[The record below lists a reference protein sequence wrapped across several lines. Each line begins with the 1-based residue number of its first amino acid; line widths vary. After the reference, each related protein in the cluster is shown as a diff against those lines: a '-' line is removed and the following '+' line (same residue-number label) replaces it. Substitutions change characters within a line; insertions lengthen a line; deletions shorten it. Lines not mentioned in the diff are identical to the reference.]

1 VNLAIASKAGRDTD
15 IVLKINFN
23 NIETVIVQRTFR
35 KRIFINFFV
44 VFSIFTLAV
53 LVFQYD
59 RERNYRIDQLENTL
73 DNISEVTHR
82 YIEHKKIFES
92 GDFKSLDTL
101 KILLPI
107 ENTRLT
113 IVDITGKV
121 LYDSY
126 VADVSHLENHL
137 NRPEVKKALNSG
149 KGSSIRVS
157 ATTNQK
163 FYYYA
168 KNCKTYFV
176 RTAAVYNVDII
187 KFLKTSHIFFI
198 FIFFLFGLM
207 WILLHYTTRRLSE
220 FIVKL
225 KDFALKAGKNEDIS
239 KMDVNFQDDELGVIR
254 KQIIQIYDNLK
265 TTKDELT
272 GEREKLYGHLHVLK
286 EGISIFTPEK
296 HKILAN
302 SHFIQF
308 INMISDKSTISAEHI
323 FLIPEFSKVVEFV
336 DQYKENDLPS
346 PNKELPHIEFTI
358 EKSEKFFQVRCIIFV
373 DKSFEVLISDVTRP
387 EKQRLLKQQLTSNI
401 AHELK
406 TPLSS
411 IKGYLE
417 TILNNPNIPVEKQT
431 YFLEKAFA
439 QSQRLTDL
447 LNDISLLNNIE
458 DAGGL
463 FEFKQLM
470 LKPVISDAIEN
481 LKIRLTERNMDCTVE
496 VDKEVVVNG
505 NESLLFSVFQN
516 LVENSINYAG
526 NDTTISIRK
535 YLEDDKFYYF
545 QYTDSGAGISE
556 EHLPRIFERFYRV
569 DYGRSRETGGT
580 GLGLSIVKNAILL
593 HKGEISVKNRPE
605 GGLEFLFSLAKK

>member
-1 VNLAIASKAGRDTD
+1 M
-15 IVLKINFN
+15 
-23 NIETVIVQRTFR
+23 IVQRTFR
-35 KRIFINFFV
+35 RRIFINFFV
-44 VFSIFTLAV
+44 VFFIFTLAV
-53 LVFQYD
+53 LGYQYD
-59 RERNYRIDQLENTL
+59 REKTYRTRQLESILN
-73 DNISEVTHR
+73 NISEVTHR
-82 YIEHKKIFES
+82 YIGHNNIYES
-92 GDFKSLDTL
+92 GNFQLLDTL
-101 KILLPI
+101 KSLLPI
-107 ENTRLT
+107 DSTRLT
-113 IVDITGKV
+113 IVGMDGTV
-121 LYDSY
+121 LYDSF
-126 VADVSHLENHL
+126 VADLQSVENHL
-137 NRPEVKKALNSG
+137 SRPEIQMAQSSG
-149 KGSSIRVS
+149 DGSSIRTS

-168 KNCKTYFV
+168 KNYNQYFV
-176 RTAAVYNVDII
+176 RTAALYNVNII
-187 KFLKTSHIFFI
+187 KFLKTEHIFLVFI
-198 FIFFLFGLM
+198 VSLFILM
-207 WILLHYTTRRLSE
+207 WTLLHFTTRRLSE

-225 KDFALKAGKNEDIS
+225 KDFALKAGQNEEIS
-239 KMDVNFQDDELGVIR
+239 SMDVHFKDDELGVIR
-254 KQIIQIYDNLK
+254 RQIVQIYNNLK

-272 GEREKLYGHLHVLK
+272 SEREKLYGHLQVLK

-323 FLIPEFSKVVEFV
+323 FSIPEFAQVVDFV
-336 DQYKENDLPS
+336 ERNQKHKIRIQ
-346 PNKELPHIEFTI
+346 NKELPQIEYTI
-358 EKSEKFFQVRCIIFV
+358 EKNEKFFQVRCIIFV

-387 EKQRLLKQQLTSNI
+387 EKQRLIKQQLTSNI

-417 TILNNPNIPVEKQT
+417 TVLNNPAIPPQKQT

-439 QSQRLTDL
+439 QSGRLTDL
-447 LNDISLLNNIE
+447 LNDISLINNIE

-463 FEFKQLM
+463 FEFKPLM
-470 LKPVISDAIEN
+470 LKPVIHDAIEN
-481 LKIRLTERNMDCTVE
+481 LKTRLTEREMEYLVD
-496 VDKEVVVNG
+496 VDKNVMVKG

-526 NDTTISIRK
+526 NNAKIVIRK
-535 YLEDDKFYYF
+535 YLEDEQFYYF
-545 QYTDSGAGISE
+545 QYTDSGAGIPE

-580 GLGLSIVKNAILL
+580 GLGLSIVKNAIIL

-605 GGLEFLFSLAKK
+605 GGLEFLFSLAKG

>member
-1 VNLAIASKAGRDTD
+1 M
-15 IVLKINFN
+15 
-23 NIETVIVQRTFR
+23 IVQRTFR
-35 KRIFINFFV
+35 RRIFINFFI
-44 VFSIFTLAV
+44 VFFIFTLAV
-53 LVFQYD
+53 LGYQYD
-59 RERNYRIDQLENTL
+59 REKSYRTGQLENTL
-73 DNISEVTHR
+73 ENISEVAHR

-107 ENTRLT
+107 SNTRVT
-113 IVDITGKV
+113 IIDMTGLV
-121 LYDSY
+121 LYDSF
-126 VADVSHLENHL
+126 VEDAQAMENHL
-137 NRPEVKKALNSG
+137 HRPEVQKAIYSG
-149 KGSSIRVS
+149 KGSNIRLS

-176 RTAAVYNVDII
+176 RTAALYNVDII
-187 KFLKTSHIFFI
+187 RFLKTERIFLFFI
-198 FIFFLFGLM
+198 VSLYLLM
-207 WILLHYTTRRLSE
+207 WILLHFTTRRLSE

-225 KDFALKAGKNEDIS
+225 KDFAVKAGRNEDIS
-239 KMDVNFQDDELGVIR
+239 KMDSNFQDNELGVIR
-254 KQIIQIYDNLK
+254 RQILQIYNNLK
-265 TTKDELT
+265 TAKDELT
-272 GEREKLYGHLHVLK
+272 SEKEKLYGHLQVLK
-286 EGISIFTPEK
+286 EGISIFSAEK

-308 INMISDKSTISAEHI
+308 INMISEKSTISAEHI
-323 FLIPEFSKVVEFV
+323 FSIPEFEKVIEFV
-336 DQYKENDLPS
+336 DQHKEKDLQTL
-346 PNKELPHIEFTI
+346 NKELPQLEYTI
-358 EKSEKFFQVRCIIFV
+358 EKAEKFFQIRCIIFL

-417 TILNNPNIPVEKQT
+417 TILNNPAIPEEKKQ
-431 YFLEKAFA
+431 YFIEKAFA
-439 QSQRLTDL
+439 QSERLTDL

-463 FEFKQLM
+463 FEFKPVI
-470 LKPVISDAIEN
+470 LKPVIRDVIEN
-481 LKIRLTERNMDCTVE
+481 LKLRLNERNMECTIDLTNE
-496 VDKEVVVNG
+496 VIVNG

-516 LVENSINYAG
+516 LIENSINYAG
-526 NDTTISIRK
+526 NDTTITIRK
-535 YLEDDKFYYF
+535 YLEDEKYYYF
-545 QYTDSGAGISE
+545 QYTDSGVGISE
-556 EHLPRIFERFYRV
+556 VHLPRIFERFYRI

-593 HKGEISVKNRPE
+593 HKGVISVRNKPE
-605 GGLEFLFSLAKK
+605 GGLEFLFSLSKN

>member
-1 VNLAIASKAGRDTD
+1 
-15 IVLKINFN
+15 
-23 NIETVIVQRTFR
+23 
-35 KRIFINFFV
+35 
-44 VFSIFTLAV
+44 
-53 LVFQYD
+53 
-59 RERNYRIDQLENTL
+59 
-73 DNISEVTHR
+73 
-82 YIEHKKIFES
+82 
-92 GDFKSLDTL
+92 
-101 KILLPI
+101 
-107 ENTRLT
+107 
-113 IVDITGKV
+113 
-121 LYDSY
+121 
-126 VADVSHLENHL
+126 
-137 NRPEVKKALNSG
+137 
-149 KGSSIRVS
+149 
-157 ATTNQK
+157 
-163 FYYYA
+163 
-168 KNCKTYFV
+168 
-176 RTAAVYNVDII
+176 
-187 KFLKTSHIFFI
+187 
-198 FIFFLFGLM
+198 M
-207 WILLHYTTRRLSE
+207 WILLYFTTHRLSE
-220 FIVKL
+220 FIIKL
-225 KDFALKAGKNEDIS
+225 KDFALKAGQNEDIS
-239 KMDVNFQDDELGVIR
+239 KMDSNFQDNELGVIR
-254 KQIIQIYDNLK
+254 RQIIQIYNNLK
-265 TTKDELT
+265 TAKDELT
-272 GEREKLYGHLHVLK
+272 SEREKLYGHLQVLK

-323 FLIPEFSKVVEFV
+323 FLIPEFSKIVEFV
-336 DQYKENDLPS
+336 DQYRKIDLQS
-346 PNKELPHIEFTI
+346 QNKELPHNEFTI
-358 EKSEKFFQVRCIIFV
+358 EKNEKFFHIRCIIFV

-417 TILNNPNIPVEKQT
+417 TVLNNPNIPAEKQT

-463 FEFKQLM
+463 FEFKPLM
-470 LKPVISDAIEN
+470 LKPVIRDAIEN
-481 LKIRLTERNMDCTVE
+481 LKIRLTERNMDYTID
-496 VDKEVVVNG
+496 VDNDVVVNG

-526 NDTTISIRK
+526 NDTKISIRK
-535 YLEDDKFYYF
+535 YLEDDKFFYF
-545 QYTDSGAGISE
+545 QYTDSGAGIPE

-580 GLGLSIVKNAILL
+580 GLGLSIVKNAIML

>member
-1 VNLAIASKAGRDTD
+1 M
-15 IVLKINFN
+15 
-23 NIETVIVQRTFR
+23 IVQHTFR
-35 KRIFINFFV
+35 RRIFINFFV
-44 VFSIFTLAV
+44 VFSLFTLVV
-53 LVFQYD
+53 LTYQYD
-59 RERNYRIDQLENTL
+59 REKSYRTRQLENTL
-73 DNISEVTHR
+73 DNFAEVTHR

-101 KILLPI
+101 KTLLPI
-107 ENTRLT
+107 ANTRLT
-113 IVDITGKV
+113 VIDMTGKV
-121 LYDSY
+121 LYDSF
-126 VADVSHLENHL
+126 VADVQTMENHL
-137 NRPEVKKALNSG
+137 QRPEIQKALYSEN
-149 KGSSIRVS
+149 GSSIRLS

-168 KNCKTYFV
+168 KNCNTYFV
-176 RTAAVYNVDII
+176 RTAAVYNVNII
-187 KFLKTSHIFFI
+187 NFLKTQNIFLVFI
-198 FIFFLFGLM
+198 TLLLILM
-207 WILLHYTTRRLSE
+207 WILLNLTTRRLSE
-220 FIVKL
+220 FITNL
-225 KDFALKAGKNEDIS
+225 KDFALKAGQNEDIS
-239 KMDVNFQDDELGVIR
+239 KMDINFKDDELGVIR
-254 KQIIQIYDNLK
+254 RQIIQIYDKLK

-272 GEREKLYGHLHVLK
+272 SEKEKLYGHLQVLK
-286 EGISIFTPEK
+286 EGISIFSSEK
-296 HKILAN
+296 RKILAN

-308 INMISDKSTISAEHI
+308 INMISNKSTISAEFI
-323 FLIPEFSKVVEFV
+323 FSIPEFSKVVDFV
-336 DQYKENDLPS
+336 DQYNGKDIQNQT
-346 PNKELPHIEFTI
+346 KELPQIEYTI
-358 EKSEKFFQVRCIIFV
+358 EKSEKYFQVRCIIFV

-417 TILNNPNIPVEKQT
+417 TIINNPNIPAKKQQ

-439 QSQRLTDL
+439 QSERLTDL

-463 FEFKQLM
+463 FEFKPLM
-470 LKPVISDAIEN
+470 LNPVIRDVIEN
-481 LKIRLTERNMDCTVE
+481 LKSRLTEKIMTYSID
-496 VDKEVVVNG
+496 VDNDVVVNG
-505 NESLLFSVFQN
+505 NESLLFSIFQN

-526 NDTTISIRK
+526 NHTNISIRK

-545 QYTDSGAGISE
+545 QYTDSGAGILE

-593 HKGEISVKNRPE
+593 HKGEISVRNRPE
-605 GGLEFLFSLAKK
+605 GGLEFLFSLSKK

>member
-1 VNLAIASKAGRDTD
+1 M
-15 IVLKINFN
+15 
-23 NIETVIVQRTFR
+23 IVQHTFR
-35 KRIFINFFV
+35 RRIFINFFV
-44 VFSIFTLAV
+44 VFSLFTLVV
-53 LVFQYD
+53 LTYQYD
-59 RERNYRIDQLENTL
+59 REKSYRTRQLENTL
-73 DNISEVTHR
+73 DNFAEVTHR

-101 KILLPI
+101 KTLLPI
-107 ENTRLT
+107 ANTRLT
-113 IVDITGKV
+113 VIDMTGKV
-121 LYDSY
+121 LYDSF
-126 VADVSHLENHL
+126 VADVQTMENHL
-137 NRPEVKKALNSG
+137 QRPEIQKALYSEN
-149 KGSSIRVS
+149 GSSIRLS

-168 KNCKTYFV
+168 KNCNTYFV
-176 RTAAVYNVDII
+176 RTAAVYNVNII
-187 KFLKTSHIFFI
+187 NFLKTQNIFLVFI
-198 FIFFLFGLM
+198 TLLLILM
-207 WILLHYTTRRLSE
+207 WILLNLTTRRLSE
-220 FIVKL
+220 FITNL
-225 KDFALKAGKNEDIS
+225 KDFALKAGQNEDIS
-239 KMDVNFQDDELGVIR
+239 KMDINFKDDELGVIR
-254 KQIIQIYDNLK
+254 RQIIQIYNNLK

-272 GEREKLYGHLHVLK
+272 SDREKLYGHLQVLK
-286 EGISIFTPEK
+286 EGISIFSSEK
-296 HKILAN
+296 RKILAN

-308 INMISDKSTISAEHI
+308 INMISNKSTISAEFI
-323 FLIPEFSKVVEFV
+323 FSIPEFSKVVNFV
-336 DQYKENDLPS
+336 DQYNGKDIQNQT
-346 PNKELPHIEFTI
+346 KELPQIEYTI
-358 EKSEKFFQVRCIIFV
+358 EKSEKYFQVRCIIFV

-417 TILNNPNIPVEKQT
+417 TIINNPNIPAKKQQ

-439 QSQRLTDL
+439 QSERLTDL

-463 FEFKQLM
+463 FEFKPLM
-470 LKPVISDAIEN
+470 LNPVIRDVIEN
-481 LKIRLTERNMDCTVE
+481 LKSRLTEKIMTYSID
-496 VDKEVVVNG
+496 VDNDVVVNG
-505 NESLLFSVFQN
+505 NESLLFSIFQN

-526 NDTTISIRK
+526 NHTNISIRK

-545 QYTDSGAGISE
+545 QYTDSGAGILE

-593 HKGEISVKNRPE
+593 HKGEISVRNRPE
-605 GGLEFLFSLAKK
+605 GGLEFLFSLSKK